1 MYMVIC
7 EVGGIHDNSWPNWL
21 MKHAVPS
28 VNANVSAAKVDLA
41 TWQTFAD
48 FYETGHD
55 MLNLSAIN
63 TICRPSR

>member
-1 MYMVIC
+1 
-7 EVGGIHDNSWPNWL
+7 

-41 TWQTFAD
+41 KWQTFAD

-63 TICRPSR
+63 TIFPPSR